1 MILLVGVDSEGL
13 GVRAGKSA
21 AIESEH
27 FASVVG
33 IVEAGLVFGEVDDD
47 GDAAVG
53 HKAFFGVRLGVVTVV
68 PEEFDKARERRSGS
82 EKQPFHEEMV
92 RQTAVRWK

>member
-1 MILLVGVDSEGL
+1 VQPS
-13 GVRAGKSA
+13 RAN
-21 AIESEH
+21 I
-27 FASVVG
+27 

-92 RQTAVRWK
+92 RQTGMRRKWSLQGLKAPSISKN